1 MTALS
6 DALTAAQAK
15 AIAAL
20 ERGYVA
26 GLVDAETMTAQLDVI
41 GCADVIERAQLLA
54 ALDVLREW
62 GATVPAEPNGGRP
75 PKPMSEPQRKLIE
88 RLADERGVAA
98 PDLAGI
104 TSPQA
109 SELITQLQNGTYD
122 PERWAL
128 PFS

>member
-1 MTALS
+1 VTALS

-15 AIAAL
+15 AITAL

-26 GLVDAETMTAQLDVI
+26 GLVDAETMTAQLDAI

-62 GATVPAEPNGGRP
+62 GATAPAEPNGSRP
-75 PKPMSEPQRKLIE
+75 PKPASEPQRRLIG
-88 RLADERGVAA
+88 RLADGRGFPA
-98 PDLAGI
+98 PDLAGV
-104 TSPQA
+104 TSAHA
-109 SELITQLQNGTYD
+109 SEIITQLQNGTYD